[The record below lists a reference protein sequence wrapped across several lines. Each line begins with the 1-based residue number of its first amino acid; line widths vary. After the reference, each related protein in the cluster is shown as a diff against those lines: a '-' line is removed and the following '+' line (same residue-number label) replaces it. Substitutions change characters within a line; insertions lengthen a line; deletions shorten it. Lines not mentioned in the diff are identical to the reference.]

1 MTGVE
6 WILLLIGSVFMIG
19 SFFITEKLSPSE
31 LNQIAELSESELKKI
46 IDRGL
51 KNAGAKIEDA
61 IEEQIESSTEKVDRA
76 LEKETNEKIMAIS
89 EYSDTVLEAMNK
101 THNEIMFLYSMLNDK
116 HTEVTGMTSDLQRLA
131 ADIRGLEESMQ
142 NITSKSIPPQVQVT
156 QATQAAQMVQVKQ
169 VKRAQQTVQ
178 TATTVAQEEVAQS
191 TQTGL
196 EPQKVKEEAAD
207 ESAKESEQN
216 QVNQQILAM
225 HKEGL
230 TDIQIARKLG
240 MGIGEVRLVIGL
252 YRGE

>member
-31 LNQIAELSESELKKI
+31 LNHIAELSESELRKI

-51 KNAGAKIEDA
+51 NNAGVKIESA
-61 IEEQIESSTEKVDRA
+61 IEEQIEGSVEKVDRA

-131 ADIRGLEESMQ
+131 ADVRSLEETMHNMTTQSA
-142 NITSKSIPPQVQVT
+142 PQPVTVT
-156 QATQAAQMVQVKQ
+156 QATQAAQMVQVKRAPQAAQ
-169 VKRAQQTVQ
+169 VKEAMTQEESAQ
-178 TATTVAQEEVAQS
+178 TAKAQENTVEAESV
-191 TQTGL
+191 
-196 EPQKVKEEAAD
+196 EEIVQ
-207 ESAKESEQN
+207 ESEQN

>member
-31 LNQIAELSESELKKI
+31 LNHIAELSESELRKI

-51 KNAGAKIEDA
+51 NNAGVKIESA
-61 IEEQIESSTEKVDRA
+61 IEEQIEGSVEKVDRA

-131 ADIRGLEESMQ
+131 ADVRSLEETMQ
-142 NITSKSIPPQVQVT
+142 NMTAQSAPQPTPVT
-156 QATQAAQMVQVKQ
+156 QATQAAQMVQVKRAPQTAQ
-169 VKRAQQTVQ
+169 VKEAMTQEESAQ
-178 TATTVAQEEVAQS
+178 TAKAQENTVDAES
-191 TQTGL
+191 ME
-196 EPQKVKEEAAD
+196 EPVQ
-207 ESAKESEQN
+207 ESEQN

>member
-61 IEEQIESSTEKVDRA
+61 IDEQIESSTEKVDRA

-142 NITSKSIPPQVQVT
+142 NMTSKSIPPQVQVT

-178 TATTVAQEEVAQS
+178 TTTTVAQEEVAQS

-196 EPQKVKEEAAD
+196 EPQKVKDVAAD

-240 MGIGEVRLVIGL
+240 IGIGEVRLVIGL